1 MGVLCMKKSLKAV
14 IVIVA
19 ALIGAGFSSGQ
30 EINTF
35 FYTYGL
41 KGIIGL
47 AICCLL
53 FIYIIYKTFKILNNK
68 DIENYKDF
76 VYEIVKKNNNKRY
89 LNLGFIINTIVNIFL
104 MVTFF
109 IMIAGFGAYF
119 SQELGANSYIGSG
132 MLAIVCFITFMTN
145 VNGVVKI
152 SSILIP
158 ILIFFI
164 VTIGIIN
171 LNSIDL
177 QGTIVDLNNVKSDGW
192 LISSILYCSYNSI
205 LLIPMLIP
213 LKKYVTGEK
222 SNVIVSMISGM
233 IILVLAVSIFLLLTR
248 IEIDI
253 NKLEMPALYAIG
265 NYFREFRT
273 IYAFIILAS
282 IYTTA
287 ISIGI
292 SLLENVAKSKK
303 SYVLIALFICIM
315 GFLVSGFGFSNFV
328 ALIYPIFGYLGLI
341 QILCIKFP
349 QIANNMRKHKLQG
362 VKFVESVQI
371 LKYKWSRFRGTK
383 FRKTP

>member
-1 MGVLCMKKSLKAV
+1 MSKIIKAV
-14 IVIVA
+14 FVIIA
-19 ALIGAGFSSGQ
+19 ALIGAGFASGQ

-47 AICCLL
+47 TICCLIL
-53 FIYIIYKTFKILNNK
+53 MYIIYKTFKILNNK
-68 DIENYKDF
+68 DIKNYKDF
-76 VYEIVKKNNNKRY
+76 VYEIVGKKGNRSF

-109 IMIAGFGAYF
+109 IMIVGFGAYF
-119 SQELGANSYIGSG
+119 SQELEINSYIGSG
-132 MLAIVCFITFMTN
+132 ILAIVCFITFMTN

-152 SSILIP
+152 SGILIP

-303 SYVLIALFICIM
+303 SYLLIAFFICTM
-315 GFLVSGFGFSNFV
+315 GFLVSGFGFSNLV

-341 QILCIKFP
+341 QIVAIS
-349 QIANNMRKHKLQG
+349 RK
-362 VKFVESVQI
+362 
-371 LKYKWSRFRGTK
+371 
-383 FRKTP
+383 